1 MKRFTLSFKNHR
13 LELGERTCIM
23 GILNITPDS
32 FSDGGRFFDT
42 DIALA
47 HAERM
52 ALAGAD
58 IIDIG
63 GESTRPYSDPVSA
76 QEEADRVLP
85 VIEKLSGRIRI
96 PISIDTTK
104 AAVARQALEAGAAV
118 VNDTSALRVDPAI
131 ASVAARFEAP
141 LILMHMKGSP
151 KTMQKDPRYDDLIG
165 EILDFLEAAIQGAMA
180 QGVPRRLIIADPGI
194 GFGKTIAHNLCL
206 INRLEAFERLDVPVL
221 VGSSRKAFIRGI
233 LKRDG
238 EADIEPTLPQVET
251 GTQAS
256 VAAAILKGAHIVR
269 VHDVEQTFATAK
281 IIDAVRN
288 VPDNP

>member
-1 MKRFTLSFKNHR
+1 MKRFTLSFKDQR
-13 LELGERTCIM
+13 FELGKRTCIM

-42 DIALA
+42 GIALA

-52 ALAGAD
+52 AMAGAD

-85 VIEKLSGRIRI
+85 VIESLSGRIPI

-104 AAVARQALEAGAAV
+104 AAVARQALEAGAAI
-118 VNDTSALRVDPAI
+118 VNDISALRMDPEM
-131 ASVAARFEAP
+131 ASVAARFGAP

-151 KTMQKDPRYDDLIG
+151 KTMQQDPRYENLI
-165 EILDFLEAAIQGAMA
+165 EEVLEFLETAIQTALAG
-180 QGVPRRLIIADPGI
+180 GVPRRQIIADPGI
-194 GFGKTIAHNLCL
+194 GFGKTVDHNLCL
-206 INRLEAFERLDVPVL
+206 IRRLSALERLDVPIL
-221 VGSSRKAFIRGI
+221 VGSSRKAFIRAI

-238 EADIEPTLPQVET
+238 EADMDPALPAVET
-251 GTQAS
+251 GTQAT
-256 VAAAILKGAHIVR
+256 VAAAILSGAHIVR
-269 VHDVEQTFATAK
+269 VHDVERTVATAR

>member
-1 MKRFTLSFKNHR
+1 MKQFILSFKNHR
-13 LELGERTCIM
+13 LELGHRTCIM

-42 DIALA
+42 DMALA
-47 HAERM
+47 HAEQM

-76 QEEADRVLP
+76 DEEADRVLP
-85 VIEKLSGRIRI
+85 VIEKLSGRIPV

-104 AAVARQALEAGAAV
+104 AAVARQALAAGAAI
-118 VNDTSALRVDPAI
+118 VNDISALRADPEI
-131 ASVAARFEAP
+131 AAVAARFEAP

-151 KTMQKDPRYDDLIG
+151 KTMQKDPRYDDLIP
-165 EILDFLEAAIQGAMA
+165 EVLDFLEAAIQAAVAG
-180 QGVPRRLIIADPGI
+180 GVPRHLIIADPGI

-206 INRLEAFERLDVPVL
+206 INRLEAFERLDVPIL
-221 VGSSRKAFIRGI
+221 VGPSRKAFIRGI
-233 LKRDG
+233 LRKEG
-238 EADIEPTLPQVET
+238 ETDIEPTLPQVET
-251 GTQAS
+251 GTQAT

-281 IIDAVRN
+281 IIDAIRN